1 LSFCANNSDLRVPIT
16 RFGKNCR
23 CRRIPQVL
31 GGQLMVTSTRWRA
44 SGQRV
49 LADCE
54 STVFKDGDLMEWA
67 AEHVVVEDKNMRR
80 LSTPNAGDRSG
91 N

>member
-1 LSFCANNSDLRVPIT
+1 
-16 RFGKNCR
+16 
-23 CRRIPQVL
+23 
-31 GGQLMVTSTRWRA
+31 MVTSTRWRA